1 MTVKA
6 RIAGPVAKLRR
17 LSANLERLKVGQ
29 PAEATARIV
38 GEEAGEDIV
47 ASLGPHRRS
56 GHAADTMLIQTSAKG
71 VKLVAAYYLK
81 FHPGWWEFSQ
91 GFPEKYAARAK
102 EVFAEQVR
110 NLLSE

>member
-6 RIAGPVAKLRR
+6 KVAGPIAKLRR

-29 PAEATARIV
+29 PAEETARIV
-38 GEEAGEDIV
+38 GEEAGEEIV

-56 GHAADTMLIQTSAKG
+56 GNAESTMLIQTSAKG

-81 FHPGWWEFSQ
+81 FHEEWWEFAD
-91 GFPEKYAARAK
+91 GFPARYAARAK
-102 EVFAEQVR
+102 EVFAEQVH
-110 NLLSE
+110 NLLRW